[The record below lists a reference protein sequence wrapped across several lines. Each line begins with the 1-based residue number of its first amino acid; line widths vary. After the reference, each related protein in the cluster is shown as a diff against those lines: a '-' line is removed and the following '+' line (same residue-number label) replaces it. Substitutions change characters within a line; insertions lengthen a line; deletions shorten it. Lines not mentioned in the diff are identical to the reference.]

1 MAFSTP
7 TPQEQPT
14 ATRKGRRSLSIGLP
28 ASSDPS
34 ERRFPLTP
42 EGAGILVSRGFTVK
56 IESGAG
62 KPIHYTDR
70 QYSSC
75 GATIVSRDETLRCD
89 MVIHLPPLGVREVMQ
104 MRRGAMLLTL
114 FQPWRQ
120 TAEGIR
126 ALLSRGIIA
135 IAIDLIRDNFGNRPF
150 AGILSEIAGRAA
162 IAIGASLLA
171 DPIHGKGILLGGV
184 AGVVPC
190 EALILGSG
198 IDASAAARSAIG
210 NGAIVRMFDN
220 DIYSLRNAQ
229 RELGPG
235 LIGSA
240 LHPRVVQSALRT
252 ADIVI
257 IGTLSSESLPY
268 AHFDIDAIGEMKRGV
283 IIFDLTGNC
292 GKVFPS
298 LKCIDLA
305 TMSPLDM
312 SPTEPSRAVYVNVGS
327 AVPRTAA
334 MALSNTFITMF
345 SEIMTCEGTV
355 NALKLVPG
363 LQKAAYTFLGKVV
376 NPEIAAIAGI
386 RPIDISIYLTLS

>member
-1 MAFSTP
+1 MSISTP
-7 TPQEQPT
+7 TPLEQPT
-14 ATRKGRRSLSIGLP
+14 ATLTGRRSLTIGLP
-28 ASSDPS
+28 KIADPS

-42 EGAGILVSRGFTVK
+42 EGVGILVGRGFTIK
-56 IESGAG
+56 IEAGAG
-62 KPIHYTDR
+62 APIHYTDR
-70 QYSSC
+70 QYASC
-75 GATIVSRDETLRCD
+75 GAIVTSRDEALRCD
-89 MVIHLPPLGVREVMQ
+89 MVIHLPPLSPRDVNH
-104 MRRGAMLLTL
+104 MRRGAMLLSL
-114 FQPWRQ
+114 LQPWRQ
-120 TAEGIR
+120 TPEGIR

-135 IAIDLIRDNFGNRPF
+135 IAIDLIRDKMCNFPF

-162 IAIGASLLA
+162 VAIGASLLA
-171 DPIHGKGILLGGV
+171 DPVHGKGILLGGV

-210 NGAIVRMFDN
+210 NGGIVRMFDN
-220 DIYSLRNAQ
+220 DIYSLRAAQ

-240 LHPRVVQSALRT
+240 LHPKVIQSALRT

-257 IGTLSSESLPY
+257 IGTLSRENLSY
-268 AHFDIDAIGEMKRGV
+268 AGFGVEAISEMKRGV
-283 IIFDLTGNC
+283 IIFDLTDNC

-305 TMSPLDM
+305 TMSPLDI

-345 SEIMTCEGTV
+345 SEILTCEGTI

-376 NPEIAAIAGI
+376 NREIAAIAGI